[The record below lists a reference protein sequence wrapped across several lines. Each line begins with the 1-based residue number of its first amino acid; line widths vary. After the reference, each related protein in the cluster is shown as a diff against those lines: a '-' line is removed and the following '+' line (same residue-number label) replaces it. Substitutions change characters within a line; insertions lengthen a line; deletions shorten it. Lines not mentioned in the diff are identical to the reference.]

1 MSVPRPI
8 AGALPLGRWPATMTE
23 IEAAYVH
30 GQSAKRQKIWDD
42 WIQLNA
48 ALKEAVVHVAAVW
61 LSARAGASQRARGCA
76 A

>member
-1 MSVPRPI
+1 
-8 AGALPLGRWPATMTE
+8 MTE
-23 IEAAYVH
+23 IEAAHVH

-76 A
+76 D